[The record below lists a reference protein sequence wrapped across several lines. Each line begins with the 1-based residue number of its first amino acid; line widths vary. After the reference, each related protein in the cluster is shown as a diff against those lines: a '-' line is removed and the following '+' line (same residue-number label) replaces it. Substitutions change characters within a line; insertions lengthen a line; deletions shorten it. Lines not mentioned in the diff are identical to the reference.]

1 MASKYRIVGPLGH
14 GVTMRDFKRWVL
26 VFSDGD
32 ELCLSRK
39 RYAWNTA
46 KAMLARGSDIHI
58 YEETVMRSIF
68 ANGELKE
75 DTFRIEITE
84 RVKYELMEG
93 VLAAPNG
100 WMAGRWP
107 PE

>member
-1 MASKYRIVGPLGH
+1 MSSKYKLVGPLGH

-39 RYAWNTA
+39 QYAWNTA
-46 KAMLARGSDIHI
+46 KAMFTKDIGIRI

-93 VLAAPNG
+93 VLAAPN
-100 WMAGRWP
+100 
-107 PE
+107 E

>member
-1 MASKYRIVGPLGH
+1 MASKYRIVGPVGH

-39 RYAWNTA
+39 QYAWNTA
-46 KAMLARGSDIHI
+46 KAILARGGDIHI
-58 YEETVMRSIF
+58 YEETVMKSIF
-68 ANGELKE
+68 ANDEYKE

-84 RVKYELMEG
+84 RVKYEI
-93 VLAAPNG
+93 
-100 WMAGRWP
+100 MA
-107 PE
+107 EQ